1 MIGARLMVKPVMVVL
16 FGSDNKVSTPLSSLM
31 TNGIPVEPPSTSS
44 LYTSTEE
51 GEIERVGLL
60 SAVRS

>member
-1 MIGARLMVKPVMVVL
+1 MVKPVMIVL
-16 FGSDNKVSTPLSSLM
+16 FGLDSKLTTPLSSLM

-60 SAVRS
+60 SATRS